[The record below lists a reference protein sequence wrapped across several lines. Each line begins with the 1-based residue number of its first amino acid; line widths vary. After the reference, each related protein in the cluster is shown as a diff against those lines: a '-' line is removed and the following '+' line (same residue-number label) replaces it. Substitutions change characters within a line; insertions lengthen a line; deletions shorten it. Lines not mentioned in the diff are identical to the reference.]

1 MDDITKHESDP
12 VEPLNPNVDYEHGDV
27 NVFAISKFGIGL
39 AIGTVVAVMAM
50 WGLFDWFYHQGTATV
65 EDVPQ
70 RILSERPKLPPE
82 PRLQSRPKIEIKE
95 LRESED
101 KLLSSY
107 AWIDPDKGMVRIPV
121 EQAIG
126 LMAAKGY
133 KSRPGAPGLETDGY
147 RMLPSKSS
155 SGRTMEKQGQ

>member
-1 MDDITKHESDP
+1 MDEITKHEP
-12 VEPLNPNVDYEHGDV
+12 EPAEPANPNVAYEHGDV

-39 AIGTVVAVMAM
+39 TIGTVIAVMAM
-50 WGLFDWFYHQGTATV
+50 WGLFDWFYHQGNPAV

-70 RILSERPKLPPE
+70 RILSERPTVPPE
-82 PRLQSRPKIEIKE
+82 PRLQVRPKIEIKE

-101 KLLSSY
+101 KFLTTY
-107 AWIDPDKGMVRIPV
+107 AWIDPDKGIVRIPV
-121 EQAIG
+121 EKAID

-133 KSRPGAPGLETDGY
+133 KSRPAVPGLETDGF